1 MILLMVYFIVLY
13 LLSWLIVGV
22 MFVTIMI
29 FYDQFFKIL
38 FVESNDSEFMT
49 EIYNN
54 GIMKKVLFSVY
65 LACVFISVFV
75 SLSLPVQRAVPYFH
89 VVSTIMSFLML
100 SALTGVTYFLGVR
113 GLNPEVTEKICTEYD
128 DGTETCTWVPTGD
141 TYFSIICVCSILM
154 LSMYITP
161 FIMRPIDAIQNW
173 KPYILGF
180 LAYLL
185 MMPVFTN
192 IFMIYAMCNL
202 HDVSWGNRP
211 SSTGQEAFTA
221 KKKAQEQ
228 AKEDYQVFRTNFVFV
243 WLAANVGYYILIIE
257 LRHSEG
263 GRSDTLRD
271 SDDGY
276 LMYFSLGLSS
286 LVLCRLV
293 FSILYVL

>member
-1 MILLMVYFIVLY
+1 
-13 LLSWLIVGV
+13 
-22 MFVTIMI
+22 
-29 FYDQFFKIL
+29 
-38 FVESNDSEFMT
+38 
-49 EIYNN
+49 
-54 GIMKKVLFSVY
+54 
-65 LACVFISVFV
+65 
-75 SLSLPVQRAVPYFH
+75 
-89 VVSTIMSFLML
+89 
-100 SALTGVTYFLGVR
+100 
-113 GLNPEVTEKICTEYD
+113 
-128 DGTETCTWVPTGD
+128 
-141 TYFSIICVCSILM
+141 M

-161 FIMRPIDAIQNW
+161 FLMRPIDAIQNW
-173 KPYILGF
+173 KPYCLGF

-228 AKEDYQVFRTNFVFV
+228 AKEDYLVFRTNFVFV
-243 WLAANVGYYILIIE
+243 WLAANVGYYIMILE

-263 GRSDTLRD
+263 GRDPNLRD

-293 FSILYVL
+293 FSIIYVLKWKFRYNCKREYKIVPRDLAADVYNLKRTSNGESSDDEQLEEKLELIFE